1 MSTIRTHNL
10 QIAGQPLTVR
20 SSATTSYVQGL
31 AAQIESRTQAAID
44 QGAGPVAAALL
55 AALALADELNRTQTD
70 LDELKAAVG
79 ERLAALRAAV
89 S

>member
-1 MSTIRTHNL
+1 MKTIRTHNL

-20 SSATTSYVQGL
+20 SSATPEYVQGL
-31 AAQIESRTQAAID
+31 ATQIESRTQSALD

-55 AALALADELNRTQTD
+55 AALALADELNRSQAD
-70 LDELKAAVG
+70 LDTLKAALG
-79 ERLAALRAAV
+79 ERLTALRAAV

>member
-1 MSTIRTHNL
+1 MKSPRTHRL

-20 SSATTSYVQGL
+20 SPAESQYVEGL
-31 AAQIESRTQAAID
+31 AASIEARVQPALD

-55 AALALADELNRTQTD
+55 AALALADELKRSE
-70 LDELKAAVG
+70 DELAKIKAA
-79 ERLAALRAAV
+79 LADRVEALRAAV